1 MILLS
6 SPGGAA
12 IVCPVCGSELA
23 LPHACT
29 RFPSPPAASAPDSAQ
44 RADVTAPPSAGSSS
58 PDRRANDSDEIGCTD
73 RPTVEDSAAAP
84 GDRFTYPNPMWG
96 DTRPGAGS

>member
-29 RFPSPPAASAPDSAQ
+29 RFPSPPAAPPPDSEQ
-44 RADVTAPPSAGSSS
+44 RSDVTAAPSAGSF
-58 PDRRANDSDEIGCTD
+58 R
-73 RPTVEDSAAAP
+73 
-84 GDRFTYPNPMWG
+84 YPNPMWG
-96 DTRPGAGS
+96 DTRPGASS